1 MIAAARIVWLLTG
14 GVWATHA
21 LVGFAEPEYWNPV
34 TTLDF
39 AAVWLYS
46 AGFLTLA
53 LTATLLGR
61 LVPTRSVRRAA
72 IVMAIAALV
81 TGVANGIEDGLGVKT
96 AGTVYVIGA
105 LALLVGT
112 LVLVVALARDGPAR
126 LAWMTGGLAIGLLL
140 VSIGG
145 GLVILG
151 MLGALAVRPAWFLVA
166 DPEPPIPAAPARR
179 SAE

>member
-21 LVGFAEPEYWNPV
+21 LVGFTDPEYWNPV
-34 TTLDF
+34 TALDF

-53 LTATLLGR
+53 LTAILLGR
-61 LVPTRSVRRAA
+61 LVPTRQVQRAA

-96 AGTVYVIGA
+96 AGSVYVIGA

-112 LVLVVALARDGPAR
+112 LALVVALARAGPPR
-126 LAWMTGGLAIGLLL
+126 LAWMAGGLAIGLLL

-151 MLGALAVRPAWFLVA
+151 TLGGLALRPAWFLGQVRG
-166 DPEPPIPAAPARR
+166 DPSRQALSNASLE
-179 SAE
+179 

>member
-1 MIAAARIVWLLTG
+1 VIAAARIVWLLTG
-14 GVWATHA
+14 GVWATQA
-21 LVGFAEPEYWNPV
+21 LVGFAEPDYWDPV

-53 LTATLLGR
+53 LTVTLLGR

-105 LALLVGT
+105 LALLIST
-112 LVLVVALARDGPAR
+112 LVLVVALGRAGLAR
-126 LAWMTGGLAIGLLL
+126 LAWMTGGLAFGLLL
-140 VSIGG
+140 VSTGG
-145 GLVILG
+145 GLIILG

-166 DPEPPIPAAPARR
+166 DPEPPIPAVPARR
-179 SAE
+179 SVE

>member
-1 MIAAARIVWLLTG
+1 MIRAARIVWLLTG
-14 GVWATHA
+14 GIWATQA
-21 LVGFAEPEYWNPV
+21 LVGFAEPDYWNPV

-53 LTATLLGR
+53 LTVTLLGR
-61 LVPTRSVRRAA
+61 LVPARSVRLAA
-72 IVMAIAALV
+72 IAMAIAALV

-105 LALLVGT
+105 LALLVCT
-112 LVLVVALARDGPAR
+112 LVLVVALARAGHPR
-126 LAWMTGGLAIGLLL
+126 LAWMMGGVAIGLLL
-140 VSIGG
+140 VSGGG

-151 MLGALAVRPAWFLVA
+151 MLGALAVRPAWFLDA
-166 DPEPPIPAAPARR
+166 DPGPPIPAAPARR
-179 SAE
+179 SVE